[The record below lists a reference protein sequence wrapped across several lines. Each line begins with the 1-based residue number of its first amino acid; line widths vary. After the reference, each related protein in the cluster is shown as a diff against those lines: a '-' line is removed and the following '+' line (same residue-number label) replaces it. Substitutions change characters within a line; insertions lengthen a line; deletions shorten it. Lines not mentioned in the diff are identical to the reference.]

1 MAPAVPRMRS
11 RWGAV
16 RPWPRVVC
24 QQGALEARCKEG
36 AVHPGPREACQRL
49 VPLVGINLIG
59 TDVYTDMV
67 DASLEVNDGILE
79 PVDAVV
85 ERGVSA
91 MVLM

>member
-1 MAPAVPRMRS
+1 M
-11 RWGAV
+11 
-16 RPWPRVVC
+16 RPWPPGCVSKSAERAVRR
-24 QQGALEARCKEG
+24 GAAY
-36 AVHPGPREACQRL
+36 PGPRGARQRL
-49 VPLVGINLIG
+49 VPFVGINLVG

-91 MVLM
+91 MVLV